1 MHQIPQLG
9 RSYWA
14 CCFVFYLHFALS
26 ELFVNSHQS
35 PSLSGLKSRNKI
47 FCTMF
52 IHLNEPSSSICCLF
66 LIGLVC
72 NLYNHV
78 VLVSNWLLKVAK
90 FQWSA
95 LKLNFLDQ
103 LHIIMAAVTGI
114 FSFYPS
120 LTKHTGLKRY
130 KNQVWHSTI
139 CT

>member
-1 MHQIPQLG
+1 MHQRPQLG

-14 CCFVFYLHFALS
+14 CCFVFCLHFALS
-26 ELFVNSHQS
+26 ELFVNQS
-35 PSLSGLKSRNKI
+35 WIAITVWVKKQKQD
-47 FCTMF
+47 F
-52 IHLNEPSSSICCLF
+52 
-66 LIGLVC
+66 
-72 NLYNHV
+72 LYNVHSFKWTLLLHLL
-78 VLVSNWLLKVAK
+78 LVFDWFSLQFVQSCSFSNWLLKVAK